1 MTKESHDYQVTI
13 LGGSDM
19 PKETFFNLPPEKRE
33 RIESSAIKEFRDF
46 YFDASSINR
55 IVEEAGI
62 AKGSFY
68 QYFEDKKDLYKHV
81 MNIIIQKKMEYMTPT
96 LMNPMGL
103 DIFSLIKEMYVSGL
117 SFAFHNPDL
126 LEISNKLLSDPNH
139 DMYKELVEENKEKS
153 DQVFLQLLKMAEERG
168 EIRSGLDLS
177 LVAYLLTSLN
187 ISVSDYYMRRNDTK
201 TYSKDMLDVVD
212 RFIDVVKYGI
222 KS

>member
-1 MTKESHDYQVTI
+1 
-13 LGGSDM
+13 M

-103 DIFSLIKEMYVSGL
+103 DIFSLIKEMYASGL

>member
-1 MTKESHDYQVTI
+1 MTKESYDFKVTI
-13 LGGSDM
+13 LGGSNM

-33 RIESSAIKEFRDF
+33 RIEASAIREFRDY
-46 YFDASSINR
+46 YFDASSVNR

-81 MNIIIQKKMEYMTPT
+81 MSIIIQKKMEYMTPT

-103 DIFSLIKEMYVSGL
+103 DIFSLIREMYVSGL
-117 SFAFHNPDL
+117 SFALKNPDL

-139 DMYKELVEENKEKS
+139 EMYKEIVEENKEKS
-153 DQVFLQLLKMAEERG
+153 DQVFYQLLKMAEERG
-168 EIRSGLDLS
+168 EIRPGLDLL

-187 ISVSDYYMRRNDTK
+187 ISVSDYYMRRKDPK
-201 TYSKDMLDVVD
+201 TYREDMLDAVNS
-212 RFIDVVKYGI
+212 FLDVVKYGI

>member
-1 MTKESHDYQVTI
+1 
-13 LGGSDM
+13 M

-103 DIFSLIKEMYVSGL
+103 DIFSLIKEMYASGL

-201 TYSKDMLDVVD
+201 TYSKDMLDVVES
-212 RFIDVVKYGI
+212 FLDVVKYGI
-222 KS
+222 KC

>member
-1 MTKESHDYQVTI
+1 MTKESYDYKVI
-13 LGGSDM
+13 IPGGAKM

-33 RIESSAIKEFRDF
+33 RIEASAIKEFRDY

-81 MNIIIQKKMEYMTPT
+81 MNIIIQKKLEYMTPT
-96 LMNPMGL
+96 LMNPMDL

-117 SFAFHNPDL
+117 NFALHNPEL
-126 LEISNKLLSDPNH
+126 LEISNRLLSDPNH
-139 DMYKELVEENKEKS
+139 DLYKEIVEENKEKS
-153 DQVFLQLLKMAEERG
+153 DQVFQQLLKMAEERG

-187 ISVSDYYMRRNDTK
+187 ISVSDYYMKRNETK
-201 TYSKDMLDVVD
+201 TYSKEMLDVVES
-212 RFIDVVKYGI
+212 FLDVVKYGI
-222 KS
+222 KC

>member
-13 LGGSDM
+13 LGGSNM

-103 DIFSLIKEMYVSGL
+103 DIFSLIKEMYASGL